1 MKISLDLKGT
11 PAVLTD
17 CRREDLPQFFKEQG
31 YKVGAE
37 IGVYK
42 GDFSRLFCENGFKMF
57 AIDPWLAYSN
67 YYHLKADQ
75 SQMEREFERA
85 TKKLAPYDC
94 TIIRKTSLE
103 ALEDIPDES
112 LDFVYIDGNH
122 DFLHATEDIWH
133 WSRKVRKGGV
143 ISGHDYWN
151 GTHQHLCD
159 VKWVLDGITQALRIK
174 NWYVVGIEDKPFRIK
189 PSWFWIKQ

>member
-11 PAVLTD
+11 PAQLLG
-17 CRREDLPQFFKEQG
+17 RGRNDLPQFFKEQG

-42 GDFSRLFCENGFKMF
+42 GDFSRLFCENGFKMY
-57 AIDPWLAYSN
+57 AIDPWLAYPG
-67 YYHLKADQ
+67 YWCLRADQ
-75 SQMEREFERA
+75 DKMEREFGRA

-94 TIIRKTSLE
+94 TIIRKTSLD
-103 ALEDIPDES
+103 ALADIPDES

-151 GTHQHLCD
+151 GSHQHLCD
-159 VKWVLDGITQALRIK
+159 VKWVLDGLTKALHIN
-174 NWYVVGIEDKPFRIK
+174 NWYILGEEGKPDAKI
-189 PSWFWIKQ
+189 SWFWIRP